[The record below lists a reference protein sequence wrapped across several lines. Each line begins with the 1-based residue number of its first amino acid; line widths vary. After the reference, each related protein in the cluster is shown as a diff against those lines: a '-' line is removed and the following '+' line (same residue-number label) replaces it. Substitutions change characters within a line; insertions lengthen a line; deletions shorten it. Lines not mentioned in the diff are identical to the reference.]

1 MKTVLK
7 SKVTKFT
14 RGKQVALVLSASM
27 VSSSAFAE
35 LPAGAVAALTSVT
48 DFADAMIAA
57 AWPIVGAITVATVG
71 IKLFKKFTNKA
82 T

>member
-7 SKVTKFT
+7 SKVTKSAVVL
-14 RGKQVALVLSASM
+14 GALM
-27 VSSSAFAE
+27 GSSSAFAAM
-35 LPAGAVAALTSVT
+35 PAGATAALTSVT
-48 DFADAMIAA
+48 EFADSMIAA
-57 AWPIVGAITVATVG
+57 AWPIVGTITVATVG

>member
-7 SKVTKFT
+7 SKVTKSAVVL
-14 RGKQVALVLSASM
+14 GALM
-27 VSSSAFAE
+27 GSSSAFAAMPE
-35 LPAGAVAALTSVT
+35 AATTALAGVTS
-48 DFADAMIAA
+48 FADSMIEA
-57 AWPIVGAITVATVG
+57 AWPIVGTITVATIG

>member
-7 SKVTKFT
+7 SKVTK
-14 RGKQVALVLSASM
+14 VAVVLAASM
-27 VSSSAFAE
+27 GSSSAFAE
-35 LPAGAVAALTSVT
+35 MPAGAATALTSVT
-48 DFADAMIAA
+48 EFADSMIAA
-57 AWPIVGAITVATVG
+57 AWPIVGTITVATVG